1 MNSDEEEITK
11 QQVGSLES
19 DPAVRPSKKDGRNKI
34 QSSLVASNATVMTFN
49 APANKSHD
57 GPIHNIFSTLN
68 DNNNRKESQE
78 NSSRDAS
85 KMQESSMM
93 MQSWDSGAQV
103 TSPNN
108 LQASVFTFG
117 GGAITPHTNSLVPI
131 SGSNDQNEVV

>member
-11 QQVGSLES
+11 QPIGSLES
-19 DPAVRPSKKDGRNKI
+19 DPAVRPSKKDGRSKI

-49 APANKSHD
+49 AQAIKSHD
-57 GPIHNIFSTLN
+57 GPVHNIFSTLS

-85 KMQESSMM
+85 KMHESSMM
-93 MQSWDSGAQV
+93 MQSWDGAPV

-108 LQASVFTFG
+108 LHASVFTFG
-117 GGAITPHTNSLVPI
+117 GGAITPQTNSLLVLN
-131 SGSNDQNEVV
+131 GSNDRNEAI